1 MCPCDGAHARI
12 DKGLRSTVRSP
23 YAVDIVYSIV
33 KTMVSDGHSQKRH
46 GIETIIVPAPLSVG
60 QEILLEGDLFT
71 PLRVRGARR
80 GVIITCTDIRGK
92 AFRGRITE
100 FKLDQARVRI
110 FEEML
115 GPVESPF
122 ALVLLQ
128 ALPARERME
137 LIIQKATELGATAIY
152 PLKSR
157 HSISLQ
163 EREAMQPKAHRWQH
177 IAKKAAEQCRRGL
190 VPTVAPYCSF
200 AEALAQARDL
210 ELKIILWEKEKTRL
224 ASLLK
229 DRPVPRGIALLVG
242 PEGGWDEEEVKQAQD
257 EGFIPVGLGGRI
269 LRTETAAIA
278 ACAILQYA
286 WGGI

>member
-1 MCPCDGAHARI
+1 
-12 DKGLRSTVRSP
+12 
-23 YAVDIVYSIV
+23 
-33 KTMVSDGHSQKRH
+33 MVSDGHSQKRH

-60 QEILLEGDLFT
+60 QEILLQEDLFAA
-71 PLRVRGARR
+71 LRARASR
-80 GVIITCTDIRGK
+80 TGKIITIQDVAGK
-92 AFRGRITE
+92 AFRGRIIE
-100 FKLDQARVRI
+100 LADDQARVRI
-110 FEEML
+110 FEEMM
-115 GPVESPF
+115 GPAEPPF
-122 ALVLLQ
+122 ALVLFQ

-137 LIIQKATELGATAIY
+137 LIIQKATELGATAIC

-163 EREAMQPKAHRWQH
+163 EREATQPKSHRWQH

-190 VPTVAPYCSF
+190 VPTVVPYCSF
-200 AEALAQARDL
+200 AEALAQAWDL
-210 ELKIILWEKEKTRL
+210 ELKIILCEKEKTRL